1 MPTTSEKVSDD
12 KRTIPFKSDI
22 QELSDQI
29 ADLKKVVLEQSTI
42 IKRLI
47 QGYRPR

>member
-1 MPTTSEKVSDD
+1 MAKTNEVLSEPKPSETD
-12 KRTIPFKSDI
+12 KILQD
-22 QELSDQI
+22 I
-29 ADLKKVVLEQSTI
+29 ADLKKVLLEQTTI